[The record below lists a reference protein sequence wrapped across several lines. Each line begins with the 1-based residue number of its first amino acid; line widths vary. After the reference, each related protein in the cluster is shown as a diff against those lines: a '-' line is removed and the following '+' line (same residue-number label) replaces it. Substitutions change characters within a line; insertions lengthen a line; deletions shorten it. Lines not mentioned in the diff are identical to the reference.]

1 MRNVFTIA
9 GKELRSYFVTPVAYV
24 IVAFW
29 LAALGVFFWRT
40 VPGTVTVGNEVSLV
54 PVFGVLPILLL
65 LIAPALTMRLLAEEQ
80 RAGTLEL
87 LLTSPVQDWAVVLG
101 KFLGALGLFLSMTA
115 LTLFYPILLVLFGGA
130 PDWGPIWAG
139 YIGLLLMGM
148 AFLAVGLFASALT
161 NNQMVSSVIAFVI
174 LLIFFI
180 MGVISQNF
188 GPGVQDLLSKLS
200 LSDRFYDFPRG
211 VIDIKSVI
219 YYLSFTGVVLFLT
232 VQVVEARRYR
242 A

>member
-1 MRNVFTIA
+1 MRNVLTIA
-9 GKELRSYFVTPVAYV
+9 GKELRTYFVTPVAYV

-29 LAALGVFFWRT
+29 LAALGVFFWRS
-40 VPGTVTVGNEVSLV
+40 VPNGNQLTLV
-54 PVFGVLPILLL
+54 PVFNVLPILLL

-87 LLTSPVQDWAVVLG
+87 LLTAPVQDWAVVLG

-115 LTLFYPILLVLFGGA
+115 LTLVYPLIMALFGGD

-139 YIGLLLMGM
+139 YVGLVLMGM
-148 AFLAVGLFASALT
+148 AFMAVGLFASALT

-180 MGVISQNF
+180 MGVISENF
-188 GPGVQDLLSKLS
+188 GPGVKSLLEKLS
-200 LSDRFYDFPRG
+200 ISDRFYDFPRG
-211 VIDIKSVI
+211 VVDPKSVI
-219 YYLSFTGVVLFLT
+219 YYLSFTAVVLFLT
-232 VQVVEARRYR
+232 TQVVEARRYR

>member
-1 MRNVFTIA
+1 MRNVITIA
-9 GKELRSYFVTPVAYV
+9 GKELRTYFVTPVAYV

-29 LAALGVFFWRT
+29 LAALGVFYWQA
-40 VPGTVTVGNEVSLV
+40 VPNGNQLTLV
-54 PVFGVLPILLL
+54 PVFNVLPILLL

-101 KFLGALGLFLSMTA
+101 KFLGALGLFLSMSA
-115 LTLFYPILLVLFGGA
+115 LTLFYPILMVLFGGD

-139 YIGLLLMGM
+139 YVGLILMGM
-148 AFLAVGLFASALT
+148 AFMAVGLFASALT

-180 MGVISQNF
+180 MGVVSQNF
-188 GPGVQDLLSKLS
+188 GPGMADLLSKLS
-200 LSDRFYDFPRG
+200 ISDRFYDFPRG
-211 VIDIKSVI
+211 VIEWKSVV
-219 YYLSFTGVVLFLT
+219 YYLTFTGVALFLT

>member
-1 MRNVFTIA
+1 MRNVITIA

-29 LAALGVFFWRT
+29 LGALGIFFWGY
-40 VPGTVTVGNEVSLV
+40 VPDGNRLSLA
-54 PVFGVLPILLL
+54 PVFNVLPILLL

-87 LLTSPVQDWAVVLG
+87 LLTSPVQDWAVVVG
-101 KFLGALGLFLSMTA
+101 KFLGALGLFVSMSA
-115 LTLFYPILLVLFGGA
+115 LTLFYPLLLSIFPGA
-130 PDWGPIWAG
+130 NLDWGPVWAG
-139 YIGLLLMGM
+139 YVGLICMGM

-174 LLIFFI
+174 LLVLFI

-188 GPGVQDLLSKLS
+188 PPSVSGPLSKLS
-200 LSDRFYDFPRG
+200 ISERFYDFPRG
-211 VIDIKSVI
+211 VIDLKSVV
-219 YYLSFTGVVLFLT
+219 YYLTFTGVVLFLT

>member
-1 MRNVFTIA
+1 MRNVLAIA

-40 VPGTVTVGNEVSLV
+40 VPNGNQLTMV
-54 PVFGVLPILLL
+54 PVFNVLPILLL

-87 LLTSPVQDWAVVLG
+87 LLTSPVQDWAVVIG
-101 KFLGALGLFLSMTA
+101 KFLGAFGLFVSMTA
-115 LTLFYPILLVLFGGA
+115 LTLFYPLLLVLFRGD

-139 YIGLLLMGM
+139 YVGLLLMGM
-148 AFLAVGLFASALT
+148 AFMAVGLFASALT

-174 LLIFFI
+174 LLVFFI
-180 MGVISQNF
+180 MGVISENF
-188 GPGVQDLLSKLS
+188 SPGVKDLLGKLS

-211 VIDIKSVI
+211 VVDLKSVV

-232 VQVVEARRYR
+232 VQVLEARRYR